1 VQCSPSMVTSSF
13 CVRLLSTSIS
23 WDIWLKGYEISV
35 REEMRSKRTS
45 AVQVGGASV
54 SDERSMSISGFRFMK
69 PAEGLDLMV

>member
-1 VQCSPSMVTSSF
+1 MVTSSF

-23 WDIWLKGYEISV
+23 WDVWLKGYEISV

-45 AVQVGGASV
+45 AAQVGGAPV